1 MTARECCE
9 EAIAAGSSYQRV
21 VNGFIDEFRRAT
33 AGERARAVVDAIDS
47 SGPLEGL
54 VAAVVSALCRET
66 ATATPSWVAR
76 VGFQQRERPASDRET
91 RQRRQCLLDPLP
103 LPAPG
108 RLGRAVGSRSL
119 CYTVP
124 CVPSVPSGTRK
135 GSP

>member
-9 EAIAAGSSYQRV
+9 QAIAAGSSYQRV

-76 VGFQQRERPASDRET
+76 VGSPMPFFAFPATSYEMRVRLMFES
-91 RQRRQCLLDPLP
+91 
-103 LPAPG
+103 PAPF
-108 RLGRAVGSRSL
+108 RIRNVFVPENYLSRA
-119 CYTVP
+119 
-124 CVPSVPSGTRK
+124 
-135 GSP
+135 